1 MGRDKPNGFDYIAV
15 SCKREAGKIMEMLSL
30 V

>member
-1 MGRDKPNGFDYIAV
+1 MGRGKANGFDYIAV
-15 SCKREAGKIMEMLSL
+15 SCKRESGKITEMLSL